1 MPNQNKLD
9 KTYLK
14 MAEAWAEM
22 SHAKRKKVGCLIVK
36 DERIIS
42 DGFNG
47 TPSGFNNECEEILYT
62 CDEHDYASKDDSG
75 PDHSFISLKDDL
87 TRFED
92 EEWQLDKDKEKF
104 FKLKTKPEVLHAESN
119 ALMKLARS
127 TNSSEGAT
135 IYCTYSP
142 CFDCAKLII
151 QAGIKRVVYDEAYR
165 CKEGLDLL
173 KKAKVE
179 IYKIN

>member
-9 KTYLK
+9 QRY
-14 MAEAWAEM
+14 MAMAKEWSYM
-22 SHAKRKKVGCLIVK
+22 SNAKRKKVGCLIVK
-36 DERIIS
+36 DGRIIS

-47 TPSGFNNECEEILYT
+47 TPSGFDNNCEEVFYT
-62 CDEHDYASKDDSG
+62 CDERDFYRDQ
-75 PDHSFISLKDDL
+75 
-87 TRFED
+87 
-92 EEWQLDKDKEKF
+92 EWQLDKGKDKF

-135 IYCTYSP
+135 VYCTYSP

-151 QAGIKRVVYDEAYR
+151 QAGIKRVVYEESYR
-165 CKEGLDLL
+165 CEKGLDLL
-173 KKAKVE
+173 KKANIE
-179 IYKIN
+179 IFKTN